1 MEATSFLKVR
11 KYEDE
16 KYIYIFPSVLIILDV
31 LAGAVFL
38 CHGDI
43 KKFIYWMAAAVL
55 NITVTF

>member
-1 MEATSFLKVR
+1 MKSV
-11 KYEDE
+11 
-16 KYIYIFPSVLIILDV
+16 YIFPLALIILDV
-31 LAGAVFL
+31 LAGIVYL